1 MIHDIEMSRAI
12 ENSIKEAGID
22 VASFEPFNPGSL
34 KRKSGLPVGLKN
46 IGNTCY
52 FNSLIQTYFM
62 IPSLVEEILKYSP
75 HPSHL
80 AEESKEEA
88 NMVENVRKKASIA
101 LVEALKNL
109 FGFLTCSNRK
119 YIDPV
124 KVLSSIVDD
133 FANQIRVGEQKD
145 VGEFHLILVAR
156 IEEGLRTKLPLGI
169 QEDQHE
175 GSPIKRN
182 ESANFTGL
190 KINETSLMS
199 QLFYGKQREYLSVK
213 GGASPII
220 NEVVFGQI
228 ILDVEEKDLYSAWDA
243 SYFCE
248 IEDYLLENHGT
259 TQASQEIWPE
269 RFPNVL
275 LFQIQRVKYDRTV
288 NSSVKINSKFTF
300 PHEIFSDRFLK
311 ENREESLK
319 LRQEMLRLK
328 HKARYIEA
336 EIEKFVNFKGSGMS
350 LETILD
356 NTLLFLNKQE
366 NPSSM
371 DCDGSSDPD
380 CRLIQGIRLEDSP
393 QVLSELKIKVGKR
406 LMDLNNELK
415 EVYFKLKMLYDVPMF
430 RRHQYKLHSLLVHD
444 GYAGSGHYYTFVHDF
459 QHNVWR
465 KYSDLAIEVV
475 PLEKVIEDSEGGNG
489 FANAYCLFYIKSE
502 NIETQSVPY
511 WDFNIDQVENT
522 HYFNLVP
529 ENIRKDIKEDNLKL
543 EDEIVSFNSTQ
554 EFTKIANLYESKIAS
569 IEKIYNENNNN
580 GENIRFALINFPF
593 FLRVNDNELKCKF
606 LLHECYKQI
615 MGHDLNDLKWGS
627 PLFSKLE
634 IAYKNKLTLTPQD
647 KEKIKNYSERFR
659 EINSC
664 AEVLMVLVKNMI
676 EVKIENAFK
685 LILFNYELNNL
696 DKDDISTKIKEYI
709 NVLAI
714 MALSHANLQVQVRNL
729 DDALVFA
736 SIAGHLMVHLID
748 SQDIIF
754 RILMQRFDTLA
765 KEYSKCEDLR
775 GFLEHF
781 NEIIAGIKD
790 RSIIAHVSFEEIT
803 EECSIIRKK
812 KEEFDSYHENLAT
825 GENDIAV
832 RFAKSKSVQD
842 AGLKQWVKLHEDL
855 RRTRTYSERLFKDV
869 EQKLVN

>member
-34 KRKSGLPVGLKN
+34 KRRSGLPVGLKN

-62 IPSLVEEILKYSP
+62 IPNLVEEILMYSP
-75 HPSHL
+75 HPTHL

-88 NMVENVRKKASIA
+88 GLLENVRKKASIA

-156 IEEGLRTKLPLGI
+156 IEEGLRTKLPLGSC
-169 QEDQHE
+169 EDFHE

-199 QLFYGKQREYLSVK
+199 RLFYGKQREYLSVI
-213 GGASPII
+213 GGSAPII

-228 ILDVEEKDLYSAWDA
+228 ILNVEEKDLYSAWDT
-243 SYFCE
+243 SYFCS

-275 LFQIQRVKYDRTV
+275 LFQIQRVKYDRV
-288 NSSVKINSKFTF
+288 ANSSVKINSKFTF

-311 ENREESLK
+311 ENRDASSE
-319 LRQEMLRLK
+319 LREEMLRLK
-328 HKARYIEA
+328 HKARHIEA

-371 DCDGSSDPD
+371 DCDGSYDPE
-380 CRLIQGIRLEDSP
+380 CRLIPGVRMEDSP
-393 QVLSELKIKVGKR
+393 QALNELKVQVGKR
-406 LMDLNNELK
+406 LQNLNDELE
-415 EVYFKLKMLYDVPMF
+415 EVYLKLKMLYDVPMF
-430 RRHQYKLHSLLVHD
+430 KNHQYKLHSLLVHD

-475 PLEKVIEDSEGGNG
+475 TLEKVIEDSEGGNG

-502 NIETQSVPY
+502 ILETKSVPL
-511 WDFNIDQVENT
+511 WDFNIDHVENT
-522 HYFNLVP
+522 HYYNLVP

-543 EDEIVSFNSTQ
+543 EDEIISFNSTQ
-554 EFTKIANLYESKIAS
+554 DFTKIANLYESKIS
-569 IEKIYNENNNN
+569 EIEKVYKENNNN
-580 GENIRFALINFPF
+580 KENIKFPLISLPF
-593 FLRVNDNELKCKF
+593 YIRLNENELNGKF
-606 LLHECYKQI
+606 LLHECYRQV
-615 MGHDLNDLKWGS
+615 MGQDLNDLQWGS

-634 IAYKNKLTLTPQD
+634 IAYKNKLTLTPAD
-647 KEKIKNYSERFR
+647 KEKIKSYSEIFR
-659 EINSC
+659 EMNSC
-664 AEVLMVLVKNMI
+664 AEIFTILVKNMV
-676 EVKIENAFK
+676 ECNIENAFK
-685 LILFNYELNNL
+685 LVLFNYELNNL
-696 DKDDISTKIKEYI
+696 DKDDVQTKFKEYA

-729 DDALVFA
+729 DSALVYA
-736 SIAGHLMVHLID
+736 SIAGHVMVHLND
-748 SQDIIF
+748 FQDIIVK
-754 RILMQRFDTLA
+754 ILNQRFETLA
-765 KEYSKCEDLR
+765 REYSKFDDLK
-775 GFLEHF
+775 GFMEQF
-781 NEIIAGIKD
+781 NQIIASIKD
-790 RSIIAHVSFEEIT
+790 KSIIARVAFEEMP
-803 EECSIIRKK
+803 EECLHIRKK
-812 KEEFDSYHENLAT
+812 KDEFDSYHTNLAI

-832 RFAKSKSVQD
+832 RFVKAKSMQD
-842 AGLKQWVKLHEDL
+842 GRLKQWVKLHEDL
-855 RRTRTYSERLFKDV
+855 RRTRVYSERLFKDV